1 VKVAPGNVCVNVIVV
16 GGLTGPWGV
25 QDGEMKLV
33 YVSPGRVL
41 VRVSVDGAETGP
53 IGMEHVAVVK
63 V

>member
-1 VKVAPGNVCVNVIVV
+1 VKVAPGNVCVNVIVA

-25 QDGEMKLV
+25 QDGETMLV

-53 IGMEHVAVVK
+53 IGMEHVAVVR

>member
-1 VKVAPGNVCVNVIVV
+1 
-16 GGLTGPWGV
+16 V

>member
-1 VKVAPGNVCVNVIVV
+1 MKVAPTNVCVNVIVA

-33 YVSPGRVL
+33 YVSPGRVR

-53 IGMEHVAVVK
+53 MGIEHVAVVR